1 MITSIFSKSKPVNFI
16 IVFLIVIVAFS
27 VAQLRFSDSGFK
39 IDQLLIQA
47 ITFFFCLTTI
57 FVLNF
62 VVSKNSLTKKN
73 NYEILLFSLFIL
85 LIPQTL
91 LNWKIII
98 SNFFILLALRR
109 LISIRS
115 QKNIMKKLFDAALW
129 VAIASLFYFWSI
141 LFFVIIISALIFYSE
156 NNIKYWLI
164 PYAGILTVFLIV
176 TTYSIL
182 WNNNLYWFFDLN
194 YEINLD
200 FSNYNTTR
208 YLVATTM
215 LISFGIWSSF
225 FYLQTIKS
233 KMKVLKPGFKIVLT
247 AFLVA
252 LGLVVISP
260 YKEGNEFLFLF
271 APLSVII
278 TNYVETI
285 KEKWFKEVF
294 LAAFIVV
301 PLLLLV
307 L

>member
-16 IVFLIVIVAFS
+16 IVFLIVIIAFS

-141 LFFVIIISALIFYSE
+141 LFFVVIISALIFYSE

-233 KMKVLKPGFKIVLT
+233 KMKVLKPGFKIVWT
-247 AFLVA
+247 AFLMA

>member
-16 IVFLIVIVAFS
+16 IVFLIVIIAFS

-73 NYEILLFSLFIL
+73 NYEILLFSLFTL

-91 LNWKIII
+91 LNWEIII
-98 SNFFILLALRR
+98 SNFFILLSLRR
-109 LISIRS
+109 LISIRT

-141 LFFVIIISALIFYSE
+141 LFFVVIISALMFYSE

-164 PYAGILTVFLIV
+164 PYAGLVTVFLIV
-176 TTYSIL
+176 TAYSII
-182 WNNNLYWFFDLN
+182 WNDNLYWFFDLN

-301 PLLLLV
+301 PVLLLV

>member
-16 IVFLIVIVAFS
+16 IVFLIVIIAFS

-39 IDQLLIQA
+39 IDQLLVQA

-57 FVLNF
+57 FILNF

-73 NYEILLFSLFIL
+73 NYEILLFSLFTL

-91 LNWKIII
+91 LNWEIII
-98 SNFFILLALRR
+98 SNFFILLSLRR
-109 LISIRS
+109 LISIRT

-141 LFFVIIISALIFYSE
+141 LFFVVIISALMFYSE

-164 PYAGILTVFLIV
+164 PYAGLVTVFLIV
-176 TTYSIL
+176 TAYSII
-182 WNNNLYWFFDLN
+182 WNDNLYWFFDLN

-252 LGLVVISP
+252 LALVVISP

-301 PLLLLV
+301 PVLLLV

>member
-16 IVFLIVIVAFS
+16 IVFLIVIIAFS

-141 LFFVIIISALIFYSE
+141 LFFVVIISALIFYSE

-182 WNNNLYWFFDLN
+182 WNDNLYWFFDLN

-233 KMKVLKPGFKIVLT
+233 KMKVLKPGFKIVWT
-247 AFLVA
+247 AFLMA

>member
-16 IVFLIVIVAFS
+16 IVFLIVIIAFS

-233 KMKVLKPGFKIVLT
+233 KMKVLKPGFKIVWT
-247 AFLVA
+247 AFLMA